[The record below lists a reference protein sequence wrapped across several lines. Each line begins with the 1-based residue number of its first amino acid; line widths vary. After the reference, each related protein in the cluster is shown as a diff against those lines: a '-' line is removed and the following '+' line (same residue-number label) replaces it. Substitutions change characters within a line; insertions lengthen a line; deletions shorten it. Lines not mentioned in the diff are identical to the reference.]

1 MEGGERK
8 GGGWGEGGMH
18 RGWGLVGVGG
28 GGLAVLSYTQVK
40 NFSRPARRKFW
51 INYGVV
57 GRVLVELYV

>member
-1 MEGGERK
+1 MGRGRVEDGEREESI
-8 GGGWGEGGMH
+8 GGG
-18 RGWGLVGVGG
+18 GVGG